1 MTRKLT
7 TAAFAACA
15 TLALVA
21 TAPAQSGQPAQAG
34 QGGAGGAGGQG
45 GQAGQPGGAGSPFW
59 TDAIAPETKE
69 VPGFPSTLA
78 GELPK
83 VTAMTEE
90 LELRHDQAQD
100 MLAQLIRDEREAFD
114 RRDDVKQLRRDEQA
128 AWQAYQAERGR
139 MLDRLMQDD
148 EYAAAV
154 QLQRTLLSQIEAEQA
169 GGTPDRQRLKELA
182 VLKLQYGET
191 RSAMEAAAAKAD
203 TQLDNA
209 RRRFLEVG
217 RELRD
222 LKQDFDA
229 GLKNDPRVEELRRA
243 AVELRIAYR
252 TAQAYRRSLRRVAN
266 EALDFG
272 YFRTRAIYGPSRY
285 SPYGFYD
292 NDRFD
297 YGYNGFGGFT
307 NFGFGVGR
315 GINGVGFGS
324 PFGVAVPVDGG
335 FQYTVPGAGT
345 GLGGVRALNPIT
357 VTPNDTIPAGGN
369 GLTKPVGV
377 QTPGL

>member
-15 TLALVA
+15 AFALVA
-21 TAPAQSGQPAQAG
+21 TAPAQSSQPAQAG

-59 TDAIAPETKE
+59 TDAIAPETNE

-191 RSAMEAAAAKAD
+191 RSAMEAAAAEAD

-222 LKQDFDA
+222 LERDFDLS
-229 GLKNDPRVEELRRA
+229 LKNDPRVEELRRA

-285 SPYGFYD
+285 SPFGLYD
-292 NDRFD
+292 NDD
-297 YGYNGFGGFT
+297 YGYGYGGFGGFT
-307 NFGFGVGR
+307 RFGGFGFGTPFVVGPTTPGPVSVR
-315 GINGVGFGS
+315 PGQT
-324 PFGVAVPVDGG
+324 VPV
-335 FQYTVPGAGT
+335 
-345 GLGGVRALNPIT
+345 
-357 VTPNDTIPAGGN
+357 GGN
-369 GLTKPVGV
+369 GLIKPVGV